1 MAVTGL
7 FLIIFLLVH
16 AFGNI
21 KVFLGPEEFDHYAEW
36 LKSDILYPLIP
47 VGWFIWIFRAV
58 MVAAMPSGVNSYLI
72 AVQFNTGQAL
82 ASNQMTI
89 ATALAALTTMFWLT
103 VVVHVFG

>member
-1 MAVTGL
+1 MDPVATTTLSPRARAVRSTVALKIAMAVTGL

-47 VGWFIWIFRAV
+47 VGWFI
-58 MVAAMPSGVNSYLI
+58 S
-72 AVQFNTGQAL
+72 
-82 ASNQMTI
+82 
-89 ATALAALTTMFWLT
+89 
-103 VVVHVFG
+103 